1 MPDDASFH
9 HETIP
14 LDGETFVRCEF
25 RACRLVYS
33 GGEPAKFDDCKFDA
47 CEWKMQA
54 EAANTAAQLRSMWNA
69 GGKAAVQAIIKDI
82 TGAR

>member
-1 MPDDASFH
+1 MPDGVSFH
-9 HETIP
+9 HETIA
-14 LDGETFVRCEF
+14 LDGESFSRCEF

-47 CEWKMQA
+47 CEWKLQG
-54 EAANTAAQLRSMWNA
+54 EAANTTTQLRAMWNA
-69 GGKAAVQAIIKDI
+69 GAKSAVQAVIKEI